1 MLNDALSS
9 SYSPAG
15 QKSFNKRLKD
25 LENQIKG
32 YDSAI
37 TTGKVTADE
46 IEAKKGKITDLEVD
60 TIKVNVSAD
69 IKEETVEKS
78 TIGEL
83 NANKINSTDIEN
95 ANAIKTKTLEASE
108 GVKADT
114 VEAVNGNIDN
124 IESKAIHTEDL
135 EVDNIISK
143 LNLHKLDIDGKEA
156 LSSLAEQVL
165 EFGNGYV
172 DASIKSGNRPKW
184 GELKIATEE
193 QVTGPFTIKGKVN
206 SIDELP
212 LSFDDK
218 NVECEIKIPASSYRM
233 WATRIFG
240 GNLNWSEEEPHGN
253 VATFIPTAYSLQK
266 RFVEQMCDEVNE
278 WLHAKG
284 YDQYIADITEEDC
297 YPSTSGMDGNTNN
310 GFFQRWDRFADNG
323 TAFSI
328 YPVSGG
334 TYQWSVNVGAYTS
347 EADWD
352 DARSPRATHVVK
364 SLSERLDEYLQTL
377 TNDEIIELFANISH
391 ELTAC
396 GKSNYI
402 SGTNV
407 DISTIDDPTNTW
419 MTKPMTA
426 QYWRGFTQV
435 PGTVV
440 EDQVNKAG
448 DVYIVAGDNPGVAI
462 WVQVDALDSEY
473 VETTALIPRT
483 AAFNVSSRDNYPAIG
498 VAYTVGDEGTSSP
511 LATAIT
517 LENKDDKAYTTCKVY
532 RGGVWVFVPYM
543 ILANYRTAADQNT
556 IDANLQEQINNINVH
571 QDTQDEKIQTVQDNL
586 DAHVDDFEIYK
597 DETAEKFDAVDET
610 VNELATEVADKVS
623 EAPKN
628 GRIYGRKDGAWSEV
642 SADGLY
648 VPKNYNK
655 VEKYFSD
662 IVLKK
667 DPSYVNTSQLYEVE
681 IEGET
686 VQYFLGLWHLTP
698 AESGDYP
705 YTTKNMYD
713 FVEANKDNLN
723 ADVVA
728 GVEEAFK
735 AGRVIGWNWEHTSYQ
750 TLEWVDIS
758 VPFDEEKEGDN
769 IQRPDGKTI
778 GNNKILSNDDG
789 VSIETD
795 LGFVATT
802 PSPVSDIKS
811 VINRDYIH
819 QNISLSNTQS
829 SSETSAA
836 VLRVKKQEIDSVLDR
851 ADCYAPR
858 CQNNIIYPD
867 NSNWMHRTKDY
878 VYYKVDNAANQPANT
893 FSFWLSIDK
902 DENIINMTTPRE
914 DKENAVATV
923 SDFETWMTYNPS
935 SWDGVND
942 NIAYWPHVDPTYGG
956 YITMFNNGR
965 FAGYVE
971 DATGQSNSIYAM
983 TASTGLG
990 YSRAVGGKSLRG
1002 DTHRILMVNNISAD
1016 ADAIKAGIIGVDAD
1030 NNEGYNKFKSIVL
1043 PTRIK
1048 WGHRGVAA
1056 GKKHWFAQQNTSN
1069 TWMVISP
1076 SGTVA
1081 SYVLSD
1087 PTTQIALGTTV
1098 QNCGMNFIELE
1109 NGDCIFAV
1117 KDYSTDIFYH
1127 IYCHDNFEE
1136 DGIDPFT
1143 VYRSAIDFS
1152 SAASDG
1158 WPCVWGY
1165 PYVEFG
1171 DYVYFFPTKGC
1182 ELDSGFAYLAN
1193 ATMTAQYS
1201 RFNKSTGTWSDATL
1215 PWNNSG
1221 NMACTVPFKT
1231 HDPIEDKDY
1240 LWLFQGND
1248 VASTTS
1254 PTQAQCVVI
1263 GENGAL
1269 QYVDLGT
1276 GSAIHWFDTT
1286 VAAGQTT
1293 LNTSTWPRPYNI
1305 SGDATSSYSQ
1315 TVRTIVPYAAV
1326 TKQGIGIM
1334 LSNGAR
1340 DVCIFYGNCHFAV
1353 YSYDNFT
1360 DGGPWSVFAE
1370 DGRRG
1375 ASFVGGEYG
1384 CLLYARYNNALVLQG
1399 DEADSPFAI
1408 IYIKPTGDD
1417 FLGEPEYNVKP
1428 IDTGSWVRGFFRYL
1442 DGADYAKTDFSDYSG
1457 KGLLTKI
1464 TPMVGMWEPSRGMTD
1479 YEIEDVQKSNTLY
1492 LKDGDYIISSVNI

>member
-37 TTGKVTADE
+37 TTGKVTAEE
-46 IEAKKGKITDLEVD
+46 IEAQKGKITDLEVD
-60 TIKVNVSAD
+60 TLKVNVSAD

-83 NANKINSTDIEN
+83 NATKINSTDIEN
-95 ANAIKTKTLEASE
+95 ANSIKTKTLEAEES
-108 GVKADT
+108 VKAET
-114 VEAVNGNIDN
+114 VEATNGNIDN
-124 IESKAIHTEDL
+124 IESKTIHTEDL

-193 QVTGPFTIKGKVN
+193 QVNGPFTIKGKVD
-206 SIDELP
+206 SINDLP

-218 NVECEIKIPASSYRM
+218 NVECEIKIPATAYRETITN
-233 WATRIFG
+233 AFG

-253 VATFIPTAYSLQK
+253 VATFAPTAYEMQK
-266 RFVEQMCDEVNE
+266 RFVDEMVVEVNT
-278 WLHAKG
+278 WLHEKG
-284 YDQYIADITEEDC
+284 YDQYIADITEQDF
-297 YPSTSGMDGNTNN
+297 YYQGDVAINKNTSPVLFTS
-310 GFFQRWDRFADNG
+310 FERFENYG
-323 TAFSI
+323 TAVSI
-328 YPVSGG
+328 TYSAGQYYWAVS
-334 TYQWSVNVGAYTS
+334 SGAYADEKEWS
-347 EADWD
+347 EDTNI
-352 DARSPRATHVVK
+352 RATHVIPTVSK
-364 SLSERLDEYLQTL
+364 RMDDWFTSLPDNELINMFARLHF
-377 TNDEIIELFANISH
+377 ELNALGKANRL
-391 ELTAC
+391 E
-396 GKSNYI
+396 
-402 SGTNV
+402 GTNSV
-407 DISTIDDPTNTW
+407 VTTLDDPTNKW
-419 MTKPMTA
+419 LTKPLTS
-426 QYWRGFTQV
+426 QYWRGFTEV

-462 WVQVDALDSEY
+462 WVQVDALDSDS
-473 VETTALIPRT
+473 VETLALIKRT
-483 AAFNVSSRDNYPAIG
+483 ATFTVSSNSTSAAFGIQ
-498 VAYTVGDEGTSSP
+498 YTVGDEGTGSP
-511 LATAIT
+511 LSSLIT
-517 LENKDDKAYTTCKVY
+517 EENKDDTAYTTCKVY
-532 RGGVWVFVPYM
+532 RGGVWTFIPYM
-543 ILANYRTAADQNT
+543 ILANYRTAADQNA
-556 IDANLQEQINNINVH
+556 IDANLQEQIDNINVR
-571 QDTQDEKIQTVQDNL
+571 QDDQDERIQTVQDNL
-586 DAHVDDFEIYK
+586 DAHVDDFEAYK
-597 DETAEKFDAVDET
+597 DEVGEKFDATDEII
-610 VNELATEVADKVS
+610 NELSTEVADKVS

-628 GRIYGRKDGAWSEV
+628 GRLYGRKDGSWAEV

-655 VEKYFSD
+655 IEKYFSD

-681 IEGET
+681 VEGET
-686 VQYFLGLWHLTP
+686 VQYFLGLWHLDP

-728 GVEEAFK
+728 GVEEAFN

-750 TLEWVDIS
+750 TLEWTDTFVA
-758 VPFDEEKEGDN
+758 FDAEKAGDN
-769 IQRPDGKTI
+769 IERPDGATI
-778 GNNKILSNDDG
+778 GNNKITSNDDG
-789 VSIETD
+789 VNISSDI
-795 LGFVATT
+795 GFTATT
-802 PSPVSDIKS
+802 PSPVSGIKS
-811 VINRDYIH
+811 VINRDYVH
-819 QNISLSNTQS
+819 QNISLSNTSS

-878 VYYKVDNAANQPANT
+878 IYYKVDNQANQPANT
-893 FSFWLSIDK
+893 FSFWFSIDK

-914 DKENAVATV
+914 DKENAVAVV
-923 SDFETWMTYNPS
+923 SDFESWMTFNPS

-956 YITMFNNGR
+956 YITMFDNGR

-983 TASTGLG
+983 SASTGFG
-990 YSRAVGGKSLRG
+990 YTRAVGGKSLRG
-1002 DTHRILMVNNISAD
+1002 DIHRILMVNNITAD

-1030 NNEGYNKFKSIVL
+1030 NNEGYNKFKPIVL

-1069 TWMVISP
+1069 TFMVISP

-1109 NGDCIFAV
+1109 NGDVIFAV
-1117 KDYSTDIFYH
+1117 KDYSTDIMYH

-1136 DGIDPFT
+1136 EGIDPFT

-1152 SAASDG
+1152 SAAADG

-1182 ELDSGFAYLAN
+1182 EFDTGFAYLSDV
-1193 ATMTAQYS
+1193 TKTAQYS
-1201 RFNKSTGTWSDATL
+1201 RFNKSTKTWSDATL
-1215 PWNNSG
+1215 PWINS
-1221 NMACTVPFKT
+1221 NVYACTVPFKT
-1231 HDPIEDKDY
+1231 HDPVEDKDY
-1240 LWLFQGND
+1240 LWLFQANGP
-1248 VASTTS
+1248 ASTTS

-1263 GENGAL
+1263 SENGAL

-1276 GSAIHWFDTT
+1276 GSAIHWFDST
-1286 VAAGQTT
+1286 VADGQVF
-1293 LNTSTWPRPYNI
+1293 LNYATWNRPLNI
-1305 SGDATSSYSQ
+1305 SGTASDAYGQ
-1315 TVRTIVPYAAV
+1315 TVRPIVPYASV

-1360 DGGPWSVFAE
+1360 DGGPWSVFAT
-1370 DGRRG
+1370 DGTRG

-1384 CLLYARYNNALVLQG
+1384 CLLYARYNNSLVLQG
-1399 DEADSPFAI
+1399 DETDSPFSI

-1417 FLGEPEYNVKP
+1417 FLGEPEYTVKP

-1492 LKDGDYIISSVNI
+1492 LKDGDYIISSVNL